1 MSIIPMH
8 SIIQVSIIP
17 LYLHT
22 LFYGSKVLST
32 YIPVGLELL
41 RSDRSP
47 HDLAV
52 GTVIQNFLDSNKILE
67 ENAKL
72 TGLAMA

>member
-52 GTVIQNFLDSNKILE
+52 GTVIQNFLANKILE

>member
-1 MSIIPMH
+1 M
-8 SIIQVSIIP
+8 
-17 LYLHT
+17 
-22 LFYGSKVLST
+22 LST

-52 GTVIQNFLDSNKILE
+52 GTVIQNFLANKILE

-72 TGLAMA
+72 TGLAIA